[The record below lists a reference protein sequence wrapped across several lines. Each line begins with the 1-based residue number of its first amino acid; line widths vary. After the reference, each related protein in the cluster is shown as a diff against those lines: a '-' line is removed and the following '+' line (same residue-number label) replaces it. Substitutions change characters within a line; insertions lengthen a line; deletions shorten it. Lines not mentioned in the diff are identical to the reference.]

1 MNKSVIEY
9 IKWIG
14 CLCLLVLCMVL
25 GGCQSDEE
33 TALSGKTGLLITL
46 TDEEH
51 HAYSRTA
58 PSELEDP
65 VTEMFQLKVVYSG
78 TDKSA
83 YKGSCKEFILLE
95 EGTYDLT
102 ATYGDNPV
110 LALDAPYYA
119 GTLEG
124 QEVIKGQMTSAS
136 IPCLWPIRCCLSFI
150 TRPVWINCMNLI
162 T

>member
-1 MNKSVIEY
+1 M
-9 IKWIG
+9 KWMG

-65 VTEMFQLKVVYSG
+65 VTEKFQLKVVYSG

-83 YKGSCKEFILLE
+83 YKGSCK
-95 EGTYDLT
+95 
-102 ATYGDNPV
+102 
-110 LALDAPYYA
+110 
-119 GTLEG
+119 
-124 QEVIKGQMTSAS
+124 
-136 IPCLWPIRCCLSFI
+136 
-150 TRPVWINCMNLI
+150 
-162 T
+162 

>member
-1 MNKSVIEY
+1 M
-9 IKWIG
+9 KWIG

-65 VTEMFQLKVVYSG
+65 VTEKFQLKVVYSG
-78 TDKSA
+78 RISQLIKAVVRNS
-83 YKGSCKEFILLE
+83 SCWRKVRTI
-95 EGTYDLT
+95 
-102 ATYGDNPV
+102 
-110 LALDAPYYA
+110 
-119 GTLEG
+119 
-124 QEVIKGQMTSAS
+124 
-136 IPCLWPIRCCLSFI
+136 
-150 TRPVWINCMNLI
+150 
-162 T
+162 

>member
-1 MNKSVIEY
+1 M
-9 IKWIG
+9 KWIG

-58 PSELEDP
+58 PSELENP
-65 VTEMFQLKVVYSG
+65 VTEKFQLKVVYSG

-110 LALDAPYYA
+110 LALDAPWMD
-119 GTLEG
+119 
-124 QEVIKGQMTSAS
+124 KK
-136 IPCLWPIRCCLSFI
+136 
-150 TRPVWINCMNLI
+150 
-162 T
+162 